1 MLDCYSVKPIDADA
15 LRETARATGGPI
27 VTVED
32 HWPEGGLGDA
42 VLDALADTDERPRV
56 VKLAVRDMPGSGPA
70 ADMLAAAGIDA
81 AAIAEQ
87 ARNLA
92 QVPAR
97 EPAVA
102 P

>member
-1 MLDCYSVKPIDADA
+1 M
-15 LRETARATGGPI
+15 
-27 VTVED
+27 
-32 HWPEGGLGDA
+32 
-42 VLDALADTDERPRV
+42 
-56 VKLAVRDMPGSGPA
+56 AVRDMPGSGPA

-102 P
+102 T